1 MNVQQAEGRSH
12 DIFAGAIP
20 AEVARA
26 YQKLSRAG
34 GVSDAEAAAF
44 VGGEHIRRQLLDRG
58 LAITPNA
65 AGKFTAAPPRMALLS
80 VANQAHKNLSDM
92 TQMVRDLVCAAYKAD
107 DAPPPGTALDGLF
120 EFYTDRD
127 EIIAVSTTLINS
139 THREWLALDNLHRES
154 YLTEGSRIDGLKTTR
169 DSVTRRCIY
178 DRAFMREPVGRQIIR
193 DSIAAGEHA
202 RLYPGI
208 GMKMQIAD
216 TSAALLPCSL
226 SGMSGAVLI
235 RAEPIIRGLH
245 QLFELLWDKA
255 VPAFKPPAED
265 NPLTRQ
271 KRKILGLLAQG
282 LRADDIAK
290 QTGLTESAVRKHIT
304 TINKRLHVTS
314 PFQAGVEAHRHGWVA
329 LSCFPCD
336 AFVKS
341 AEVSS
346 QDTLDEVYRES
357 GAEKCAGDPGESA

>member
-1 MNVQQAEGRSH
+1 MNDQQSEGRSH

-26 YQKLSRAG
+26 YQKLTRTG
-34 GVSDAEAAAF
+34 GVPDDQAADF
-44 VGGEHIRRQLLDRG
+44 VGGEDIRRQLLDRG

-65 AGKFTAAPPRMALLS
+65 AGKFVAAPPRMALLS

-92 TQMVRDLVCAAYKAD
+92 TRMVRDLVCAAYKAD
-107 DAPPPGTALDGLF
+107 DAPPPGTPMDGLF

-154 YLTEGSRIDGLKTTR
+154 YLTEGSRIDGLRATR

-178 DRAFMREPVGRQIIR
+178 DRAFMRDPVGRQIIR
-193 DSIAAGEHA
+193 DSAAAGEQA

-208 GMKMQIAD
+208 TMKMQIAD

-235 RAEPIIRGLH
+235 RAEPIIRGLR

-265 NPLTRQ
+265 NPLTDRKRQ
-271 KRKILGLLAQG
+271 IIGLLAQG
-282 LRADDIAK
+282 LLHREIAK
-290 QTGLTESAVRKHIT
+290 QTGLSTSMVDKHAEDISHL
-304 TINKRLHVTS
+304 LHVTS
-314 PFQAGVEAHRHGWVA
+314 SFQAGVEAHRRGWVA
-329 LSCFPCD
+329 
-336 AFVKS
+336 
-341 AEVSS
+341 
-346 QDTLDEVYRES
+346 
-357 GAEKCAGDPGESA
+357 